1 VALSPPQSAAENY
14 RLSALIAQRAA
25 SQARATLSQGPAAV
39 ARVVAAHQ
47 ITQAVM
53 AEPAVAA
60 MLAEQR
66 IQAPADARLT
76 PTAFTTDAQTFTAM
90 YDASG
95 AVGLERLVESLV
107 QDAGRA
113 AESVAAAVRPNVY
126 HVRYL
131 SPPSCSRCA
140 VLAGRVYRWSD
151 GFLRHPHCDCTL
163 IPTRSASPL
172 RQSPDALV
180 AAGQVTDLSKADRK
194 AVADGADLGHVVNIR
209 RRQAGLS
216 EAGSVL
222 SRDGRLTPAGIYRLA
237 SDREHAVKLL
247 RTAGYIT

>member
-1 VALSPPQSAAENY
+1 MAE
-14 RLSALIAQRAA
+14 R
-25 SQARATLSQGPAAV
+25 AV
-39 ARVVAAHQ
+39 A
-47 ITQAVM
+47 
-53 AEPAVAA
+53 E

-66 IQAPADARLT
+66 IEAPADARLT
-76 PTAFTTDAQTFTAM
+76 APAFTTDVQAFAAM
-90 YDASG
+90 LDASG

-126 HVRYL
+126 HVRYV

-151 GFLRHPHCDCTL
+151 GFLRHPHCDCTM

-180 AAGQVTDLSKADRK
+180 AAGHVTGLSKADRK
-194 AVADGADLGHVVNIR
+194 AIADGADLSQVVNIR
-209 RRQAGLS
+209 RRQAGLR
-216 EAGSVL
+216 EAGAVL

-237 SDREHAVKLL
+237 SDRAHAVELL
-247 RTAGYIT
+247 RAAGYIT